1 MSNQWI
7 QERREVFERDLI
19 QDFFKAKLLFDTI
32 ARAYQRSDTIS
43 FEQLDAWVGSDEKK
57 GPLWLLKDHSQR
69 LYRSSSNAGSLYEN
83 LFDWTVGSIF
93 HETIKLKEEA
103 YQIASYKPL
112 LEMQVKNKTCD
123 ETLGSIIQEYFV
135 LIERAKETVPGEVH
149 NIAELFNKALY
160 HLHEIIFAGRGN
172 MLILLLL
179 LEDEKNANAV
189 FGREHYR
196 ELLNR
201 MFPEGLH
208 TAWLAAGRHYLEGGW
223 HIEARPLIER
233 ALEIQGGDPCALDL
247 LAAVNAAEEKF
258 GDLAGQP

>member
-7 QERREVFERDLI
+7 LERREVFERDLI
-19 QDFFKAKLLFDTI
+19 QDFFKAKLFFDTI
-32 ARAYQRSDTIS
+32 ARAYQRSDTVS
-43 FEQLDAWVGSDEKK
+43 FEQLDVWVGSDQNK

-103 YQIASYKPL
+103 YQIESYKPL

-135 LIERAKETVPGEVH
+135 LIERAKETVPVEMQ
-149 NIAELFNKALY
+149 NIGALFNKALY
-160 HLHEIIFAGRGN
+160 HLHEIIFGGRDN

-179 LEDEKNANAV
+179 LEEEKNANAV
-189 FGREHYR
+189 FGRDQYR
-196 ELLNR
+196 ALLKR
-201 MFPEGLH
+201 MFPEGPH
-208 TAWLAAGRHYLEGGW
+208 TAWLAAGRHYLDGGW
-223 HIEARPLIER
+223 HSQARPFIER
-233 ALEIQGGDPCALDL
+233 ALEIQADNACAIDL
-247 LAAVNAAEEKF
+247 LAAIDAAEEKA
-258 GDLAGQP
+258 GDISG

>member
-19 QDFFKAKLLFDTI
+19 QDFFKAKLFFGTI

-43 FEQLDAWVGSDEKK
+43 FEQLDAWVGSDQRK

-135 LIERAKETVPGEVH
+135 LIERAKETVPVEMQ
-149 NIAELFNKALY
+149 NIGALSNKALY
-160 HLHEIIFAGRGN
+160 HLHEIIFAGRSN
-172 MLILLLL
+172 MLFMGT
-179 LEDEKNANAV
+179 NV
-189 FGREHYR
+189 RSGTGR
-196 ELLNR
+196 
-201 MFPEGLH
+201 GLVVA
-208 TAWLAAGRHYLEGGW
+208 TGRATTFDQIADRGELAAYQAQLENW
-223 HIEARPLIER
+223 AAPRTDHLTDVFVMADRETYR
-233 ALEIQGGDPCALDL
+233 ALMTQ
-247 LAAVNAAEEKF
+247 
-258 GDLAGQP
+258 